1 MSRLYVDFP
10 EAMNE
15 ITRDLAEL
23 GTNVHTETMQ
33 DKNIADDP
41 DFMTKELT
49 NYTYTVLKPNYSE
62 IEGIH
67 EDWVVQ
73 EWEDRLVGDL
83 NPGRAWRKRP
93 EVWDQFIEGDHASP
107 HKFSYTYSQ
116 RMGGKH
122 IDKLIDELLRHPHS
136 RQLWLPVWWNIDED
150 RRGDRRVPCSLGY
163 WLVQREGA
171 VHLTYMM
178 RSCDFYTH
186 YANDVA
192 LAAMLLHY
200 VCKQTE
206 YKVGTFT
213 HFVGSLHVYSKDVE
227 HVF

>member
-1 MSRLYVDFP
+1 MSRMYADFP
-10 EAMNE
+10 EAQNE

-33 DKNIADDP
+33 DKDIKDDP

-49 NYTYTVLKPNYSE
+49 NYIYTVLKPNYEE
-62 IEGIH
+62 IEGTH
-67 EDWVVQ
+67 DEWVQQ
-73 EWEDRLVGDL
+73 EWQDRLVGEL
-83 NPGRAWRKRP
+83 NPGHSYLRRR
-93 EVWDQFIEGDHASP
+93 EVWDQFLEGP
-107 HKFSYTYSQ
+107 PNRFSYTYSQ

-122 IDKLIDELLRHPHS
+122 LDKLIDELLAHPHS
-136 RQLWLPVWWNIDED
+136 RQLWLPVWWTIDEE

-163 WLVQREGA
+163 WFVQREGA
-171 VHLTYMM
+171 IHQTYVM

-192 LAAMLLHY
+192 LASMLLHY
-200 VCKQTE
+200 VAKMTD

-213 HFVGSLHVYSKDVE
+213 HFLGSLHVYAKDVA